1 MLKDVAIGRER
12 KRLMPEALF
21 FEFTG
26 VSADDYQ
33 TVNAILELNP
43 STGDGAW
50 PLGLLTHTGAA
61 GDDGSFV
68 VFEVWESQDAQ
79 SAWMTTRLGPALIQA
94 GIPEPQRVKWFTVAG
109 HYVV

>member
-1 MLKDVAIGRER
+1 
-12 KRLMPEALF
+12 MPEALF

-26 VSADDYQ
+26 VSAADYRA
-33 TVNAILELNP
+33 VNAILELNP

-50 PLGLLTHTGAA
+50 PLGLITHTGAA

-79 SAWMTTRLGPALIQA
+79 SDWMTTRLGPALVRA

-109 HYVV
+109 HYVE